1 MRRSICTFIML
12 ICSLLICIA
21 SFAQEKIRVACIGN
35 SITQGSGVEEG
46 KTYPDVLQQLLG
58 NAYEVKNFGVS
69 GRTLLKKGDF
79 PYWNEQKYQDALQ
92 WQPDVIIIKL
102 GTNDSKPQ
110 NWKWGSE
117 FREDY
122 IELVNSFKQAA
133 TKPRIYLCYPIP
145 VFESRWGIT
154 ERIVKKEIIPDV
166 KKVARKTKSKII
178 DLYKPF
184 VDKSHLTYDGIHPN
198 AAGAAFL
205 AGEVYKRIKN

>member
-1 MRRSICTFIML
+1 MKRYLLKIIIAVCWVL
-12 ICSLLICIA
+12 CSA
-21 SFAQEKIRVACIGN
+21 VSVAQEKIKIACIGN
-35 SITQGSGVEEG
+35 SITQGAGIEAG

-58 NAYEVKNFGVS
+58 DEYDVENFGVS
-69 GRTLLKKGDF
+69 GRTLLTKGDF

-110 NWKWGSE
+110 NWKWGNE
-117 FREDY
+117 FLKDY

-133 TKPRIYLCYPIP
+133 NKPRIYLCYPIP

-154 ERIVKKEIIPDV
+154 ESIVKKEIIPQV
-166 KKVARKTKSKII
+166 KKVARKTGSKVIN
-178 DLYKPF
+178 LYKPF
-184 VDKSHLTYDGIHPN
+184 VGKSHLTYDGIHPN
-198 AAGAAFL
+198 AEGAAFL